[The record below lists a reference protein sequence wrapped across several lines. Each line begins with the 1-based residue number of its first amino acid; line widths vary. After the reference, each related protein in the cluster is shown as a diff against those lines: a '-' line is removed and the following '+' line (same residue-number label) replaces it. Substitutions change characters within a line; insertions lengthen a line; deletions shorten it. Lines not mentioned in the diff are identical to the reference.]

1 MPGEPAEQIS
11 SKTKEAVRQLLY
23 SKASRDEI
31 MDTLSMSFRTYL
43 RYVEAIRDEDAKAL
57 SKDKKSVAWE
67 FRKAYNRLD
76 TIIERCCEVVDDPEV
91 PNEIKVKTLKLLT
104 QTSIEMI
111 RLANEARSGKQ

>member
-1 MPGEPAEQIS
+1 VPGEPADQLS

-43 RYVEAIRDEDAKAL
+43 RYVEAIREDDAKVL
-57 SKDKKSVAWE
+57 SNDKKSVAWE
-67 FRKAYNRLD
+67 FRKAYNRLN
-76 TIIERCCEVVDDPEV
+76 TIVERCCEVVDDPEV
-91 PNEIKVKTLKLLT
+91 PNDVKVKTLQLLT

-111 RLANEARSGKQ
+111 RLANEARSGK